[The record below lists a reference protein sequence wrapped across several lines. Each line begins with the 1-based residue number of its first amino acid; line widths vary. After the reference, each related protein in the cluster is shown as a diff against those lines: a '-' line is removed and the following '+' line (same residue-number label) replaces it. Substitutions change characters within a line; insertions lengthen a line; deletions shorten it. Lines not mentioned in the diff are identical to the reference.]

1 MIPENYKELIDKL
14 VQATRQKKIAWE
26 KTSRAGEF
34 KSMIGSSMVT
44 TDNWDA
50 PNGIT
55 YVDFAI
61 WNSNGVQV
69 DSVQGEEGSGEYE
82 EIMELYSAAKASYL
96 KADETIADI
105 LDHLNI

>member
-1 MIPENYKELIDKL
+1 MIPEKYKQLIEKIIT
-14 VQATRQKKIAWE
+14 ATRQKKIVWE
-26 KTSRAGEF
+26 KTSRADEF

-69 DSVQGEEGSGEYE
+69 DSVQGEDGSAEYE
-82 EIMELYSAAKASYL
+82 EIMVLYSAAKASYL

-105 LDHLNI
+105 LEHLDH